1 MNWKRIVQSTQH
13 SPLASE
19 HTYADSHAFIYI
31 YTYATHMYHAHIHTH
46 RVCYPQRK
54 YPSHL
59 SQRAQSGL
67 V

>member
-1 MNWKRIVQSTQH
+1 MSWKVMRQSTQH

-19 HTYADSHAFIYI
+19 HTYAGSYFFIYM
-31 YTYATHMYHAHIHTH
+31 YAYATHMYHAHIHTH

-54 YPSHL
+54 CPSHL